1 MSQETNLDAIA
12 LERPRRLSDVLRSV
26 VASDFVRERE
36 RVLARLRRMGVLC
49 VDAAP
54 AALSTRLVNRYLD
67 VKRRELV

>member
-1 MSQETNLDAIA
+1 
-12 LERPRRLSDVLRSV
+12 
-26 VASDFVRERE
+26 
-36 RVLARLRRMGVLC
+36 MGVLC